1 MSAPAIWPGQMKQK
15 AGMKH
20 RLLLAIVGATLLL
33 SACAVTLPVGDED
46 ICHPPA
52 YCGPGKT
59 YNARGQG

>member
-1 MSAPAIWPGQMKQK
+1 MKPK
-15 AGMKH
+15 EGMKH

-52 YCGPGKT
+52 YCGSGKT